1 MFMYPSPKVQ
11 PTTCSFFKV
20 TKGLNPANGISL
32 NSCLTQNVCRT
43 AIIQSIPLP
52 IMKQCRTFSKEF
64 DTAFHYKQEELHTI
78 SKTIDNKEFDEV
90 LDY

>member
-1 MFMYPSPKVQ
+1 MYPSPKVQ

-64 DTAFHYKQEELHTI
+64 DTSFHYKQEEN
-78 SKTIDNKEFDEV
+78 SKTYRLTYSER
-90 LDY
+90 

>member
-32 NSCLTQNVCRT
+32 NSQRNSTLLFIINKKRIQKLIALLTQNDN
-43 AIIQSIPLP
+43 SLP
-52 IMKQCRTFSKEF
+52 
-64 DTAFHYKQEELHTI
+64 Y
-78 SKTIDNKEFDEV
+78 
-90 LDY
+90 

>member
-1 MFMYPSPKVQ
+1 MYPSPKVQ

-43 AIIQSIPLP
+43 AIIQSIHLP

-64 DTAFHYKQEELHTI
+64 DTAILYKQEEN
-78 SKTIDNKEFDEV
+78 SKTYRLTYSER
-90 LDY
+90 

>member
-43 AIIQSIPLP
+43 AIIQSITLP

-64 DTAFHYKQEELHTI
+64 ETAFHYKQEEN
-78 SKTIDNKEFDEV
+78 SKTYRLTYSER
-90 LDY
+90 